1 MANAAGNDV
10 GWHSLLVVLRTRLRP
25 SDEALGRVV
34 RGVLRPL
41 YRVCTP
47 VRVEGA
53 ANLPRS
59 GPVIVAANHISFY
72 DTIVLML
79 STRRQVSFIGKAEYL
94 DSWKTRRIFPAL
106 GLIPIER
113 QQAKKAMSA
122 LDVAARVLADGHML
136 GIYPEGTRSRDG
148 LLHRG
153 HTGVAQL
160 ALMTGA
166 PVVPV
171 GIVGTDR
178 IQPIGARS
186 PRPFRRGVVR
196 FGEPIDPAHYGGS
209 QRRRRQQLTH
219 DLMDA
224 IRTLSGQATSDDFA
238 SGEPPLIR
246 GGNESVYQVHH
257 LSARAAS
264 WQQAARF
271 AVGRVCLRHDDA
283 RVGEVRRLR
292 CELDADGSVRFSAD
306 MSISVKYQPF
316 ESNPASDPNSSAN
329 ATVKT
334 PQNSDPS
341 SDRVE
346 RRTATQRSANQG
358 APP

>member
-1 MANAAGNDV
+1 MVQQAATDV
-10 GWHSLLVVLRTRLRP
+10 ERRSFAAALRSRLTP
-25 SDEALGRVV
+25 SDETLGRIV
-34 RGVLRPL
+34 RGTIRPL

-47 VRVEGA
+47 VRVEGLE
-53 ANLPRS
+53 NLPRT

-72 DTIVLML
+72 DTVVLML
-79 STRRQVSFIGKAEYL
+79 ATHRQVSFIGKAEYL
-94 DSWKTRRIFPAL
+94 DSWKTRRLFPAL
-106 GLIPIER
+106 GLIPIDR

-122 LDVAARVLADGHML
+122 LDVAAGVLNNGHML

-160 ALMTGA
+160 AMMTGA

-178 IQPIGARS
+178 IQPIGARA
-186 PRPFRRGVVR
+186 PRPFRRGIVR
-196 FGEPIDPAHYGGS
+196 FGTPIDPAHYGGAP
-209 QRRRRQQLTH
+209 RRRRQQLTL

-224 IRTLSGQATSDDFA
+224 IHHLSGQQASDDFA

-257 LSARAAS
+257 LSAAAAS

-283 RVGEVRRLR
+283 RVGEVRGLR
-292 CELDADGSVRFSAD
+292 CELEPDGSLRFAAT
-306 MSISVKYQPF
+306 MAISVKYRPF
-316 ESNPASDPNSSAN
+316 ESNPQP
-329 ATVKT
+329 
-334 PQNSDPS
+334 PS
-341 SDRVE
+341 TD
-346 RRTATQRSANQG
+346 Q
-358 APP
+358 

>member
-1 MANAAGNDV
+1 MVQGADEDTERP
-10 GWHSLLVVLRTRLRP
+10 SLLAALQSRLTP
-25 SDEALGRVV
+25 SDAALGRVV
-34 RGVLRPL
+34 RATIRPL
-41 YRVCTP
+41 YRLCTP

-53 ANLPRS
+53 GNIPLS

-72 DTIVLML
+72 DTVVLML
-79 STRRQVSFIGKAEYL
+79 ATRRRTFFVGKAEYL
-94 DSWKTRRIFPAL
+94 DSWTTRRLFPAL

-113 QQAKKAMSA
+113 QQAKRAMAA
-122 LDVAARVLADGHML
+122 LEVAADVLNAGHML

-171 GIVGTDR
+171 GLIGTDR

-196 FGEPIDPAHYGGS
+196 FGTPIDPAHYGGPP
-209 QRRRRQQLTH
+209 RRRRQQLTL

-224 IRTLSGQATSDDFA
+224 IRQLSGQPISDDFA
-238 SGEPPLIR
+238 SGEPPLVR
-246 GGNESVYQVHH
+246 GGNESVYQIHH
-257 LSARAAS
+257 LSTQATS

-292 CELDADGSVRFSAD
+292 CELAADGSVRFAAD
-306 MSISVKYQPF
+306 MAISVKYRPL
-316 ESNPASDPNSSAN
+316 ESNRADEPISEGAS
-329 ATVKT
+329 
-334 PQNSDPS
+334 
-341 SDRVE
+341 R
-346 RRTATQRSANQG
+346 
-358 APP
+358 